1 MASFHA
7 DKQTSKKV
15 LSRAWSST
23 FSDVVGRPLIVD
35 SQTFALNLAARIDE
49 MYLTEQELLWDSEV
63 CAVGQLAASAVIAG
77 AEVAAT
83 CAKAKIGAWK
93 LEADAAKSLMIRFK
107 ARESDGVPIEELL
120 RDLKFRRE
128 RASSKLF
135 KWLNRVE
142 QAPDQ
147 VEEATRMLETMCA
160 TLSNISD
167 DYVELAEAKTEL
179 SVIFYQLQEALHELL
194 REREESLLPKLK
206 MMCALT
212 IRRTGRATHIINGA
226 RFRRVRWVPR
236 IILASLVL
244 ARSDVRSLISST
256 TVESVAN
263 HIQDKRLSDAFVK
276 DEVLCD
282 RVQVAARHLAEHL
295 DNLTPLSARALIAHN
310 QGTFSFH
317 KSVARSHVRFVPG
330 VSLVTTFM
338 DAASPSMETRANCIA
353 QVQAESGNIQ
363 SILDMVNTR
372 SDFWQVHLATSRAAP
387 KLGRVSSVP

>member
-7 DKQTSKKV
+7 DTQPSKKV
-15 LSRAWSST
+15 LTRAWSST

-35 SQTFALNLAARIDE
+35 SPTFALNLAARIDE

-63 CAVGQLAASAVIAG
+63 CGVGKLAASAIIEG
-77 AEVAAT
+77 AQVAAT
-83 CAKAKIGAWK
+83 VAKARVGAWK
-93 LEADAAKSLMIRFK
+93 LEVDAAESLMIRFK
-107 ARESDGVPIEELL
+107 ARESDGVPIEELQ

-147 VEEATRMLETMCA
+147 AQEAMMMQDAMCA
-160 TLSNISD
+160 TLSNIGD
-167 DYVELAEAKTEL
+167 EYVELAEAKTEL

-206 MMCALT
+206 KMCALT
-212 IRRTGRATHIINGA
+212 SQRKRRATLISNGP
-226 RFRRVRWVPR
+226 RVRRVRWIPR

-244 ARSDVRSLISST
+244 VRSDLRSLISST

-276 DEVLCD
+276 DEILCD
-282 RVQVAARHLAEHL
+282 EVQVAARHLADHL
-295 DNLTPLSARALIAHN
+295 DNLTPLSARALITYDKKA
-310 QGTFSFH
+310 FSFH
-317 KSVARSHVRFVPG
+317 KKVARSSMRFVPG
-330 VSLVTTFM
+330 VSLVTTVM
-338 DAASPSMETRANCIA
+338 DAASPCMETRANCIA
-353 QVQAESGNIQ
+353 QVQAGSRNIK
-363 SILDMVNTR
+363 SILDMVNKR
-372 SDFWQVHLATSRAAP
+372 SDFWQVHLATSRPTP
-387 KLGRVSSVP
+387 KLGRVVSTP